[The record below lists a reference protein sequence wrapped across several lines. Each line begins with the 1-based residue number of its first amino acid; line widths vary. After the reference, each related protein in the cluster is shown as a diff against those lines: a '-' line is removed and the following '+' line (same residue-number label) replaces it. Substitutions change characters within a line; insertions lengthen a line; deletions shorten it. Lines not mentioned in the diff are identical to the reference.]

1 MKIKLSTRL
10 VLIGKK
16 KVLKIPFDR
25 RGYLQGKNEKK
36 VWDKYNAF
44 CNLAPLVWSR
54 FGIVVQI
61 RCEPLDVFDYSYVKK
76 IKKIVSNFDIDN
88 CDLYKLQNWG
98 MYKGKQVLLDYGIDE
113 RISKMY

>member
-1 MKIKLSTRL
+1 MR
-10 VLIGKK
+10 VLNI
-16 KVLKIPFDR
+16 
-25 RGYLQGKNEKK
+25 N
-36 VWDKYNAF
+36 
-44 CNLAPLVWSR
+44 
-54 FGIVVQI
+54 
-61 RCEPLDVFDYSYVKK
+61 YVKK